1 LEYPVHLILAI
12 LNPLPSGVL
21 PSIVEAA
28 LNRGWRVSQVGLN
41 SVSDRVAHYPASTQ
55 LELGTQLLEL
65 QLRGCLLLACCS
77 DAALAADALK
87 AKQPHL
93 TCAGLV
99 EYSKTAAIG
108 EILDRTYDKILAHRW
123 TVGAALQPE
132 CSRFL
137 VITGERGLKPVK
149 TIGGFAH
156 ELLEVLASRSNV
168 RHHRT
173 LLEVIPAFPGTIAAQ
188 VEEVLTTVRQWAQWA
203 LFPRYQST
211 GEVFAEAEFGFIARR
226 TPAGTLITARGS
238 NKEMPSPE
246 DLALVQSITQDG
258 TLIVK
263 SPKRKASL
271 NAPLAHQIF
280 ALRPDVHWILHAHVF
295 LQEGVTV
302 AATTTPGTE
311 GDWAAIEAAV
321 RAGATIINQP
331 LHGTLVLLQA
341 PQDLL
346 PLLMRNGLYQQ
357 QSQLYEQAYARFQ
370 GSADKQTHFEMS
382 VAQLL
387 LARDTPVLDVCCGTG
402 ASTLVLEKL
411 GFANVAFC
419 DGSASMLAVAQAQL
433 GRSGSLVSLEDPQP
447 PWALGHYGLIT
458 LRQAFNYLPSQ
469 ELAGFFERMH
479 RCLIPG
485 GYLVFNTFGTL
496 KAGALA
502 PRDFEQETGASLV
515 RTREHNEVTP
525 ADVLHSQRSE
535 ILDFDAE
542 SWNAVLD
549 VNRFFQHAMAEV
561 TGHLHHAGFSAQLLK
576 QGASL
581 LIIARRSTGSAESP

>member
-1 LEYPVHLILAI
+1 MHLILAI

-21 PSIVEAA
+21 SSIVEAA
-28 LNRGWRVSQVGLN
+28 LSKGWQVSQVGLN
-41 SVSDRVAHYPASTQ
+41 SVSERVAHYPASTPLQMGAQ
-55 LELGTQLLEL
+55 LADL
-65 QLRGCLLLACCS
+65 QLRGCLLLACCP
-77 DAALAADALK
+77 DAALAAEAVK

-108 EILDRTYDKILAHRW
+108 ELLDRTYDKILAHRW
-123 TVGAALQPE
+123 TVGAVLQPE

-149 TIGGFAH
+149 TIAGFAH

-173 LLEVIPAFPGTIAAQ
+173 LLEVIPAFPSAIATQ

-203 LFPRYQST
+203 LFPRYQSA

-238 NKEMPSPE
+238 NKEMPTPE
-246 DLALVQSITQDG
+246 DLSLVQSITQDG
-258 TLIVK
+258 TLIVQ
-263 SPKRKASL
+263 SLKRKASL
-271 NAPLAHQIF
+271 NAPLAHRIF

-311 GDWAAIEAAV
+311 GDWVAIEAAV

-331 LHGTLVLLQA
+331 LHGTLVLLQE
-341 PQDLL
+341 PKDLL
-346 PLLMRNGLYQQ
+346 PLLIRNGLYQQ

-370 GSADKQTHFEMS
+370 GSADKQTHFDKS
-382 VAQLL
+382 VVTLNLSHA
-387 LARDTPVLDVCCGTG
+387 TPVLDVCCGTG
-402 ASTLVLEKL
+402 ASTRVLEKL
-411 GFANVAFC
+411 GFANVAFS

-433 GRSGSLVSLEDPQP
+433 GRSGTLVALEDPQP
-447 PWALGHYGLIT
+447 PWALEYYGLIT
-458 LRQAFNYLPSQ
+458 LRQAFNYLSPQ

-496 KAGALA
+496 TPGTLA
-502 PRDFEQETGASLV
+502 PRDFEQEAGASLV
-515 RTREHNEVTP
+515 RTREHNEVT
-525 ADVLHSQRSE
+525 AVDVLHSQRSE
-535 ILDFDAE
+535 ILDFDSEA
-542 SWNAVLD
+542 WNAVLD

-561 TGHLHHAGFSAQLLK
+561 TGHLHHAGFSVQLLK
-576 QGASL
+576 QSASV
-581 LIIARRSTGSAESP
+581 LIIARRSTGPAGSP